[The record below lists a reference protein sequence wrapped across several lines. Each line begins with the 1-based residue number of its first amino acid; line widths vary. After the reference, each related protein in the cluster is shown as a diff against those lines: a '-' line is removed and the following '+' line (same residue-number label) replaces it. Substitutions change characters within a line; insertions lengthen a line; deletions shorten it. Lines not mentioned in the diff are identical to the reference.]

1 MKKYQ
6 QFSGK
11 VVRSRPVDLTQ
22 PLRYFLKARRTK
34 PRPRKDPAQG
44 INIAA
49 VRNTPEQRGLNHRC
63 AAPHERIIDYL
74 VRLGQALDKEPGQL
88 RLEASPIRDL
98 LEGARL
104 PLPGCP
110 ELINHGGHPNG
121 SAAGIRKG
129 RREGPCR
136 LPK

>member
-11 VVRSRPVDLTQ
+11 VVRSRPVDLAQ
-22 PLRYFLKARRTK
+22 PLRYFLKARGAKSRS
-34 PRPRKDPAQG
+34 RKDPAQW

-49 VRNTPEQRGLNHRC
+49 VRNTPEQRRLNHRG
-63 AAPHERIIDYL
+63 AAPHERIIYHL
-74 VRLGQALDKEPGQL
+74 VRLGQALYKEPRQL
-88 RLEASPIRDL
+88 RLEASPIGDL

-110 ELINHGGHPNG
+110 EL
-121 SAAGIRKG
+121 
-129 RREGPCR
+129 
-136 LPK
+136 